1 MKTIEI
7 TCPGEIPEK
16 KAILH
21 LTYDEFLEEIK
32 NLTEEEADRFFDVCQ
47 EVADRRNRRS
57 LALVRSSDMLY
68 EITTCLAT
76 VVSQLSLLPYTTE
89 REDAEYP
96 LNDEERAYAYH
107 DCINTL
113 DNLKNGLKAILA
125 CERAYVNGDDEA
137 LKVFLKMA
145 YDEDED
151 DDPEEDLEDEADIT
165 GEDLDLFAADEDD
178 DPDDPDPLAA

>member
-7 TCPGEIPEK
+7 TCPGETPEK
-16 KAILH
+16 KAILQ
-21 LTYDEFLEEIK
+21 LTYDEFLDEIK
-32 NLTEEEADRFFDVCQ
+32 NLTDEEADRFFDVCQ
-47 EVADRRNRRS
+47 EVAERRKRRS

-89 REDAEYP
+89 REDVEYP

-107 DCINTL
+107 DCIDTL
-113 DNLKNGLKAILA
+113 NNLKNGLKAVLA

-137 LKVFLKMA
+137 LKTFLKMS

-151 DDPEEDLEDEADIT
+151 DDTNEDLN
-165 GEDLDLFAADEDD
+165 LFSDLFAADEDD